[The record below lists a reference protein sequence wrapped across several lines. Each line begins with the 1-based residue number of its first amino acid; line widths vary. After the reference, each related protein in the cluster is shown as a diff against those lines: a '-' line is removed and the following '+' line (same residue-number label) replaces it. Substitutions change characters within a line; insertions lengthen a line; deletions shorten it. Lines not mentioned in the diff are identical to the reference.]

1 MKVAGIPFEE
11 HRIPLYGPG
20 SKEKIL
26 EFSPAGKVP
35 CLIEGKLAIWDSLA
49 ICEYLAEKKPSLW
62 PSDAAA
68 RAVARSVSA
77 EMHSGFANLRTH
89 MSMNIRKAFPR
100 ANGGGKGRTPEV
112 LADIARIVA
121 MWSDCRARFGKEG
134 PYLFGEFSI
143 ADAMYAPIV
152 LRFLTYDVEMPAV
165 CRAYSDAM
173 LALPAMREWMEAA
186 RAETETL
193 PQFEPYG

>member
-1 MKVAGIPFEE
+1 MKVAGIAFEE
-11 HRIPLYGPG
+11 QRIPLYGPG
-20 SKEKIL
+20 SKEKLL

-35 CLIEGKLAIWDSLA
+35 CLVDERREGKLAVWDSLA

-89 MSMNIRKAFPR
+89 MSMNIRKRYPD
-100 ANGGGKGRTPEV
+100 KGRTPEV
-112 LADIARIVA
+112 LGDIGRIVA

-134 PYLFGEFSI
+134 PFLFGRFSI
-143 ADAMYAPIV
+143 ADAMYAPVV

-165 CRAYSDAM
+165 CRDYSDAM

>member
-89 MSMNIRKAFPR
+89 MSMNIRKKHP
-100 ANGGGKGRTPEV
+100 GKGRTPEV
-112 LADIARIVA
+112 LAEIDRIVA
-121 MWSDCRARFGKEG
+121 MWSDCRERFGKEG